1 MTDQYDGPAMAL
13 QILRLRAECGALKAE
28 RDALLEALE
37 EAMEYDGGATEMLR
51 VCCNVSLWK
60 AHEADCWVPK
70 AKAAIDTAREV
81 KP

>member
-1 MTDQYDGPAMAL
+1 VSEQYDAPRLAHT
-13 QILRLRAECGALKAE
+13 IYRLRQQVAALKTE

-37 EAMEYDGGATEMLR
+37 EAMEYDGGANEMLR
-51 VCCNVSLWK
+51 VCCGVSVWK

-70 AKAAIDTAREV
+70 ARAAIDAAREV